1 MLSITEIEE
10 VRNKVQECAELADS
24 IRSLMSEEGYTGEN
38 ALWNVTRQL
47 YELSDYLTQKMQA
60 EEPKEGEQYE

>member
-1 MLSITEIEE
+1 MLSITEVEE
-10 VRNKVQECAELADS
+10 IRNKVQECAELTDS

-38 ALWNVTRQL
+38 ALLNVTRQL
-47 YELSDYLTQKMQA
+47 YELSEYLTQKMQ